1 MKKVGVEGILIVKEN
16 VVVVCWILVNMQQ
29 LKLKVVEI
37 NQSIP
42 TSFQNGIPWDS
53 WWY

>member
-1 MKKVGVEGILIVKEN
+1 
-16 VVVVCWILVNMQQ
+16 
-29 LKLKVVEI
+29 LKVVEI

-53 WWY
+53 WWYWFK